1 MLIVETNSAYETFE
15 LGRKLGSEAKAGE
28 IICLNGDLAVGK
40 TVFTQGFASGLGIT
54 EPISSPTF
62 TIVQEYT
69 KGRLPLYHFDIYR
82 LSDISE
88 LDEIGYEEYF
98 FSDGVCLVEW
108 GNLFPEIFP
117 EQTTYITI
125 KKNIEKGFD
134 YREIEII
141 NK

>member
-1 MLIVETNSAYETFE
+1 M
-15 LGRKLGSEAKAGE
+15 
-28 IICLNGDLAVGK
+28 
-40 TVFTQGFASGLGIT
+40 FTQGFASGLGIT

-98 FSDGVCLVEW
+98 FRWCMSD
-108 GNLFPEIFP
+108 
-117 EQTTYITI
+117 
-125 KKNIEKGFD
+125 
-134 YREIEII
+134 
-141 NK
+141 

>member
-15 LGRKLGSEAKAGE
+15 LGKRLGSEAKAGE

-125 KKNIEKGFD
+125 KKKMEKGFD
-134 YREIEII
+134 YREIEIV

>member
-15 LGRKLGSEAKAGE
+15 LGKKLGSKAKAGE

-54 EPISSPTF
+54 EQISSPTF

-117 EQTTYITI
+117 EQTTCITI
-125 KKNIEKGFD
+125 KKNMEKGFD

>member
-15 LGRKLGSEAKAGE
+15 LGKRLGSEAKAGE

-125 KKNIEKGFD
+125 KKKMEKGFD
-134 YREIEII
+134 YRKIEIV

>member
-15 LGRKLGSEAKAGE
+15 LGKKLGSEAKAGE
-28 IICLNGDLAVGK
+28 IICLNGDLGVGK

-69 KGRLPLYHFDIYR
+69 KGRLPLYHFDVYR

-117 EQTTYITI
+117 EQATCITI
-125 KKNIEKGFD
+125 KKNMEKGFD
-134 YREIEII
+134 YRKIEII

>member
-15 LGRKLGSEAKAGE
+15 LGKRLGSEAKAGE

-69 KGRLPLYHFDIYR
+69 QKETSI
-82 LSDISE
+82 IS
-88 LDEIGYEEYF
+88 F
-98 FSDGVCLVEW
+98 
-108 GNLFPEIFP
+108 
-117 EQTTYITI
+117 
-125 KKNIEKGFD
+125 
-134 YREIEII
+134 
-141 NK
+141 

>member
-1 MLIVETNSAYETFE
+1 MIVETNSAYETFE
-15 LGRKLGSEAKAGE
+15 LGKKLGSEAKAGK

-40 TVFTQGFASGLGIT
+40 TVFTQGFASGLSIT

-108 GNLFPEIFP
+108 GSLFPEIFP